1 MGIIPDLKIPNV
13 SNLVLLTLNITI
25 FFLFCNLT
33 LSSILSFIFPQFRTF
48 FLLQVGI
55 SLWSGFIYIILF
67 KVMNSTKNL
76 AGEVDWKRVISLR
89 YVGWVVT
96 TQLLLIS
103 LCLFLY
109 YGNKVSN
116 FTGLLTKVMILD
128 FIMIS
133 IGYLGDLNYINDN
146 TFINNKLAAFISFAA
161 MFSLFYL
168 IYEKF
173 FINAKKFNSFNF
185 TILSAYFILWL
196 IYGITPEM
204 SSNLDRNLVTNI
216 IDCLSKSIIGLAFG
230 IYIIFYYK
238 TLSNV

>member
-1 MGIIPDLKIPNV
+1 MGLIPDLKIPNV
-13 SNLVLLTLNITI
+13 ANLVILTLNITL
-25 FFLFCNLT
+25 FFLFCNLM
-33 LSSILSFIFPQFRTF
+33 LSSILSFVFPRFRTF
-48 FLLQVGI
+48 FLIEIGI
-55 SLWSGFIYIILF
+55 SLWSGFIYLILF
-67 KVMNSTKNL
+67 KIINSAPNL
-76 AGEVDWKRVISLR
+76 DLVDWKRVIFLR
-89 YVGWVVT
+89 YCGWIVT

-116 FTGLLTKVMILD
+116 FSDLLVKVMILD

-161 MFSLFYL
+161 MLGLFYL

-173 FINAKKFNSFNF
+173 FINAKKFNVFNF
-185 TILSAYFILWL
+185 TILTAYFILWF
-196 IYGITPEM
+196 IYGITPEL
-204 SSNLDRNLVTNI
+204 SSNLERNLVTNI

-230 IYIIFYYK
+230 IYIIFNHK
-238 TLSNV
+238 TLSNI